1 VVAPG
6 APDYAPRMENA
17 LPCDVRKNLENPS
30 DPARRAA
37 SSRPAERAP
46 VTYTLKVLSGDDDG
60 RRTVLFQRQSDRE
73 SIEISA
79 ETDSPNLLAHLPDLL
94 DAALEI
100 QRSLWPAQRV
110 LARMPST
117 FFPLLAEESRLLRFL
132 TETGGAPSREI
143 ARRRTLREAMIVR
156 DVAWEALRS
165 VLGPAWRTEIDALV
179 GVNET
184 PAELA
189 ASMDAIAALLDRL
202 LADPEGA
209 ERCAFVDIDAAYSK
223 ALREHA
229 SFLRASER
237 AADAGAP
244 AKKKAPRGL
253 LRIIG
258 AAFRILRTEAFLLVP
273 SLHAVTGVTRRP
285 PARRS

>member
-1 VVAPG
+1 VVAPR

-17 LPCDVRKNLENPS
+17 VPCEARKNLENQA
-30 DPARRAA
+30 DHARAA
-37 SSRPAERAP
+37 AAPRPADAAP
-46 VTYTLKVLSGDDDG
+46 VTYTLKVLSGEDDG
-60 RRTVLFQRQSDRE
+60 RRTVLFQRRSDRE

-110 LARMPST
+110 LARLPSS

-132 TETGGAPSREI
+132 TDTGSTGSREV
-143 ARRRTLREAMIVR
+143 ARRRVAREAMIVR

-165 VLGPAWRTEIDALV
+165 VLGPARRGEIDALV
-179 GVNET
+179 GISET

-209 ERCAFVDIDAAYSK
+209 DRCAFVDIDAAYAV

-237 AADAGAP
+237 AADVGAAP
-244 AKKKAPRGL
+244 AKKAPRGL

-258 AAFRILRTEAFLLVP
+258 AAFRVLRTEAFLLVP
-273 SLHAVTGVTRRP
+273 SLHSVTGADRRP